1 MSHVGPCELLV
12 VIFPG
17 QETPACA
24 TAVLH
29 AVDMSEGVRTVDAI
43 MVVKDGVG
51 RIRGDDLCE
60 PPSPK
65 SPNGHRHGGVADAII
80 SAADIGEIG
89 VLLTPHSSA
98 LALMIEHTWIHK
110 PMEAVRDSGGALVAA
125 VRIPVRSGR

>member
-1 MSHVGPCELLV
+1 MSHVGPSELLV

-60 PPSPK
+60 PPSSR
-65 SPNGHRHGGVADAII
+65 SPNGHRHGGVADAMI

-98 LALMIEHTWIHK
+98 PGPHDRAHLDPQA
-110 PMEAVRDSGGALVAA
+110 DGGGPRLG
-125 VRIPVRSGR
+125 RGPGRRRSHPGA